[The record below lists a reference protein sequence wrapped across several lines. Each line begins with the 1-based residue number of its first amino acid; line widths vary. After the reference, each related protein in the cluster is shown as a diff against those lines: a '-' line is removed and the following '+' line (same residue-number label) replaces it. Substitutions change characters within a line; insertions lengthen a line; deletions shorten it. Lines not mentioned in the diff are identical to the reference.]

1 MYRFFA
7 KKMWQLIAHGHSH
20 LLVSVH
26 PGLHISSWAL
36 FDTHVSRER
45 LILLEIRVCEITV

>member
-7 KKMWQLIAHGHSH
+7 KKMWQLIAHVHSH

-26 PGLHISSWAL
+26 PGLHVSSWAL